1 MVQLVQSAHTDEFRA
16 AAADALNAV
25 FQRLQT
31 AGTKFDLSAFVTA
44 VGSGSVE
51 TRLALLP
58 ICSDVVQEPNRAALR
73 AATTDANAQ
82 VRDAAIHALCDTKD
96 AELLPDLVTLACDT
110 NQPAARLLAIRGC
123 VRLTT
128 QEDTVKISSATKLEA
143 FAKILTTPLDTQ
155 AKRVML
161 SGLSNIDDAKSLAL
175 AVQMLDDAT
184 VRPEAEQAVV
194 RLASDISAKNPNEAR
209 DALKKI
215 LADST
220 NPDIKKTAEA
230 TLKKIK

>member
-1 MVQLVQSAHTDEFRA
+1 VQLVQNAHSNEFRA

-31 AGTKFDLSAFVTA
+31 AGTKFDLSAFVSA

-73 AATTDANAQ
+73 AAITDTNAQ
-82 VRDAAIHALCDTKD
+82 IHDAAIHALCDTKD
-96 AELLPDLVTLACDT
+96 ADLLPDLVNLSCDT
-110 NQPAARLLAIRGC
+110 NKPATRLLAIRGC

-128 QEDTVKISSATKLEA
+128 QEDTIKIPNATKLEA
-143 FAKILTTPLDTQ
+143 FAKILATPLDTQ

-161 SGLSNIDDAKSLAL
+161 SGLSNTDDAKTLAL
-175 AVQMLDDAT
+175 AIQMLDDTT

-194 RLASDISAKNPNEAR
+194 RIASDISAKNPNEAR

-215 LADST
+215 IADST
-220 NPDIKKTAEA
+220 NPDIKKPAEA
-230 TLKKIK
+230 ALKKIK